1 MSDSGDKKGLK
12 APARGDPLSQIAASV
27 TQKAAPHVQR
37 DAFEGPDWVTDR
49 PPPPVHKWH
58 PSHCGDIGMEI
69 RSDGSW
75 WHAGAPIRREELV
88 RLFASILR
96 LEPNGDHVLVT
107 PVEKVLVHVALH
119 PLRVVDAEPLQ
130 GYSPETLMLTLNT
143 GGTIALDQRH
153 HLTPEPRA
161 ADAAFVTLDNGLT
174 ALFTRAAWYRL
185 VEHADAD
192 GRISSGGR
200 IISLAAG

>member
-1 MSDSGDKKGLK
+1 MSELGDKKGAK
-12 APARGDPLSQIAASV
+12 APTAPTGGDPLSQIAASV
-27 TQKAAPHVQR
+27 TQKAAPDVQR

-119 PLRVVDAEPLQ
+119 PLRVVDAVTIFDDSSVLPTILAVR
-130 GYSPETLMLTLNT
+130 PDVIAK
-143 GGTIALDQRH
+143 GGQFKEMYAELY
-153 HLTPEPRA
+153 
-161 ADAAFVTLDNGLT
+161 GK
-174 ALFTRAAWYRL
+174 
-185 VEHADAD
+185 
-192 GRISSGGR
+192 
-200 IISLAAG
+200 